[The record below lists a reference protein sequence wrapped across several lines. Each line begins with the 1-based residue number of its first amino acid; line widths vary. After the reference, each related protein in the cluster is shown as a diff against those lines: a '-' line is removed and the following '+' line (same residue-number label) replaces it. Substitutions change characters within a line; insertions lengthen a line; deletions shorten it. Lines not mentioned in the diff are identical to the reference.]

1 MNFGTRARRWA
12 ARGSAL
18 AIVAAAASAGAQ
30 AAAAAPTATAALA
43 GRTAAAGKAVTA
55 VASGSPVTDPYAPAY
70 QHPYRRGAVP
80 TVGTAARMAAWAQQ
94 HPSGATA
101 SPAAKPAAAKAT
113 SSNDVSYGGATAD
126 TGATTDQYGVMTG
139 PQKVYLVFYG
149 SQWGKMTTSGG
160 IASFSNDPSGE
171 APYVQELFKG
181 LGTKGDAWSKVM
193 TQYCQSSST
202 VKVATGA
209 LTCPSGAL
217 SVPYPSTGGVLAGV
231 WYDNVSSPAKAT
243 GHNLGVQAVAA
254 ATHFGNTGPTA
265 NRDASYVILSPHGA
279 DPDQYL
285 QQDFCAWHDY
295 TGDSSL
301 SGGAVTQHTGYGQ
314 LAFTNMPYLTDAGAS
329 CGEHFVR
336 TDSAGRLDGVSI
348 VVGHEY
354 AETITDQQPPLG
366 WTNQNSSS
374 KDFEDEVADECAWI
388 LPGKSGGA
396 FKLSLATGTF
406 AMQTIWSNAAGACAG

>member
-12 ARGSAL
+12 ARSSAL
-18 AIVAAAASAGAQ
+18 AIVVAASAGTQAAATAAQ
-30 AAAAAPTATAALA
+30 AARTAGAGRAAAAI
-43 GRTAAAGKAVTA
+43 
-55 VASGSPVTDPYAPAY
+55 ASGSPVTDPYAPAY

-94 HPSGATA
+94 HPSASTA
-101 SPAAKPAAAKAT
+101 SPAAKPDAAKAT
-113 SSNDVSYGGATAD
+113 PSNDVSYGG
-126 TGATTDQYGVMTG
+126 GGPTDGIGVMTG
-139 PQKVYLVFYG
+139 PEKVYLVFYG

-160 IASFSNDPSGE
+160 VVTFSKDPSGE
-171 APYVQELFKG
+171 AAYVQALFKG
-181 LGTKGDAWSKVM
+181 LGTRGDAWSKVM
-193 TQYCQSSST
+193 TQYCQSSPT
-202 VKVATGA
+202 VTVATGA
-209 LTCPSGAL
+209 LTCPPSGAQF
-217 SVPYPSTGGVLAGV
+217 VPYPPAGGVLAGV

-254 ATHFGNTGPTA
+254 ATHFGNTSPAA

-329 CGEHFVR
+329 CGEHFIR
-336 TDSAGRLDGVSI
+336 SDAAGRLDGVSI

-354 AETITDQQPPLG
+354 AETITDQEPPFG
-366 WTNQNSSS
+366 WTNQDASSANHG
-374 KDFEDEVADECAWI
+374 EEVADECAWKK
-388 LPGKSGGA
+388 PGTSGGV
-396 FKLSLATGTF
+396 FKLTLATGTF
-406 AMQTIWSNAAGACAG
+406 AMQTIWSNAAGACEG